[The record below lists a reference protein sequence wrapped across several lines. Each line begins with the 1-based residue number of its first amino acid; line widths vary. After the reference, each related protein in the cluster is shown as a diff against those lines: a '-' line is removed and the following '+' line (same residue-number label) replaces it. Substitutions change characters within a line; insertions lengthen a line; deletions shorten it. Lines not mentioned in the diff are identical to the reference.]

1 MRLVEAERGFL
12 VGPIQG
18 QVPSVDQ
25 ALGRQMGRLI
35 AGEDRLDDLRGEE
48 GERHQ
53 VADIALGNTFCPGN
67 IGERL

>member
-1 MRLVEAERGFL
+1 
-12 VGPIQG
+12 
-18 QVPSVDQ
+18 
-25 ALGRQMGRLI
+25 MGRLI

-67 IGERL
+67 IGERLGSAR